1 MSFAEFPGPKPDGVT
16 DHSRLRS
23 LAVGN
28 PHPQYALEAHE
39 HDHSHDTTHDH
50 DADYSAT
57 GHGHDYVS
65 SSAAGVVIHGGS
77 TTGVTSLG
85 GDLTINY
92 PDMSTVTALVPANG
106 DAGVGG
112 FYVAVVS
119 KGTTSGVVRCFDS
132 AGAPLVSTN
141 VRIDWVVMGT

>member
-1 MSFAEFPGPKPDGVT
+1 MSFADFGVARGAQIPE
-16 DHSRLRS
+16 HGRLRG
-23 LAVGN
+23 LEVGN
-28 PHPQYALEAHE
+28 PHPQYQVAGEYQPAGEYADSVH
-39 HDHSHDTTHDH
+39 THDY
-50 DADYSAT
+50 AAT
-57 GHGHDYVS
+57 AHTHDYVS

-92 PDMSTVTALVPANG
+92 PDMSTVTAFVPANG